1 MVQSGYSLPSDPHL
15 RRWMLFV
22 DGENFTLRAQK
33 VAERAGVKLTEGKH
47 YVRDVFI
54 WLPGLMATQDTT
66 QGYLRLQP
74 HATRSHYYTSLTGDE
89 PKMNDVRKRLRDLAF
104 SPQVFKKSR
113 DKGKGKGVDIALSK
127 DLLVNAFH
135 DSYDVAVLIAGD
147 GDYVPLVEEVKRL
160 GKVVYLVF
168 FEEEGLNQD
177 LWMAADSYF
186 EMKPFFLD
194 CWKKDLSQENRAM
207 PARENQ

>member
-1 MVQSGYSLPSDPHL
+1 MVMSSLPLPSDPHL

-22 DGENFTLRAQK
+22 DGENFTIRAQK
-33 VAERAGVKLTEGKH
+33 VAEANGIKLLEGKH
-47 YVRDVFI
+47 YLRDVFV
-54 WLPGLMATQDTT
+54 WLPGLAATQDTT

-74 HATRSHYYTSLTGDE
+74 QATRSHYYTSVTGDE
-89 PKMNDVRKRLRDLAF
+89 LKLNDVRKKLRELGF

-113 DKGKGKGVDIALSK
+113 DKGKGVDIALSK

-135 DSYDVAVLIAGD
+135 NSYDVAVLVAGD
-147 GDYVPLVEEVKRL
+147 GDYIPLVEEVKRL

-168 FEEEGLNQD
+168 FKDEGLNQD

-186 EMKPFFLD
+186 EMKQFFLD
-194 CWKKDLSQENRAM
+194 CWNKATQADKENTESSKKE
-207 PARENQ
+207 